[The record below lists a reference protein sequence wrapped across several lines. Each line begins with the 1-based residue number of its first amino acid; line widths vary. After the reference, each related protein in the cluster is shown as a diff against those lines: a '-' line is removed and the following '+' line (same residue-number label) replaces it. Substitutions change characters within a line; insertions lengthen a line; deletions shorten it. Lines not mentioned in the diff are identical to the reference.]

1 MKVNAFAASIRAAR
15 WACVAMTTLS
25 FYNPAT
31 IGPIYRTVLPVQ
43 KACARI
49 KSGARGND
57 RMAKGSVLLADVN
70 GRDLA
75 LAVVRPGD
83 PPRDHKELPCASL
96 RELEQHLTAALAG
109 QGDLVGAAVCG
120 AGPEIDGAI
129 ALTAGDFVV
138 TLSWLRA
145 VLKTPRVA
153 LLNDFAAC
161 ALGAPR
167 LAPSAMTLIRDGKPA
182 KSAQIAVIGPNL
194 GLGVAALAPHRI
206 DGWTPVVSEGGH
218 IDFMPGEPRE
228 AAVFEAVQARRGR
241 LSVEH
246 FLSQAG
252 LVDIH
257 AALKQADGGDGEGD
271 SDDLILSRA
280 RDGDARAREAVSIFS
295 ALLGAFAG
303 DAALMFAAR
312 GGVYIN
318 SPLMERVDGLLD
330 TEAFGRR
337 FQDKGRMSGYLKDIP
352 VYLTRGRCTLLGLS
366 GLFTASDMRYS
377 ADEVKFLDC

>member
-1 MKVNAFAASIRAAR
+1 
-15 WACVAMTTLS
+15 
-25 FYNPAT
+25 
-31 IGPIYRTVLPVQ
+31 
-43 KACARI
+43 
-49 KSGARGND
+49 
-57 RMAKGSVLLADVN
+57 MAKGSVLLADVN

-75 LAVVRPGD
+75 VAVVRPGD
-83 PPRDHKELPCASL
+83 PPRDHRELPCASL
-96 RELEQHLTAALAG
+96 RELELHLTAALAG
-109 QGDLVGAAVCG
+109 PGDLVGAAVCG

-138 TLSWLRA
+138 TQSWLRA

-167 LAPSAMTLIRDGKPA
+167 LSPAAMTLVREGKPA
-182 KSAQIAVIGPNL
+182 RNAQIAVIGPNL
-194 GLGVAALAPHRI
+194 GLGVAALTPHRL

-218 IDFMPGEPRE
+218 ADFMPGEPRE
-228 AAVFEAVQARRGR
+228 AAVFQALQARYGR
-241 LSVEH
+241 VSAEH

-257 AALKQADGGDGEGD
+257 AALGGSG
-271 SDDLILSRA
+271 SDDLILSRV
-280 RDGDARAREAVSIFS
+280 RDGDARAREALSIFS
-295 ALLGAFAG
+295 GLLGAFAG

-330 TEAFGRR
+330 TEAFNRR
-337 FQDKGRMSGYLKDIP
+337 FADKGRMSGYLKDIP

-366 GLFTASDMRYS
+366 GLFTASDMKYT